1 MALEYRP
8 ATMTP
13 PLRRRHARE
22 PTDRPFHIAL
32 TDLMDELDIGTNEL
46 ARRTEYGHATIS
58 YLRRPPSDRKWLPAS
73 AENIERIADA
83 LSRRARE
90 VGREPVKPEHFLE
103 YRRHLL
109 REALNARVDELAL
122 TGTYRR
128 ALKALRALG

>member
-1 MALEYRP
+1 M
-8 ATMTP
+8 
-13 PLRRRHARE
+13 RRRE

-32 TDLMDELDIGTNEL
+32 TDLMGELDIGTNEL

-73 AENIERIADA
+73 SENIERLADA

-90 VGREPVKPEHFLE
+90 VGKEPVKPEYFYE
-103 YRRHLL
+103 YRQHHL
-109 REALNARVDELAL
+109 RDVLNSLVGKLAL
-122 TGTYRR
+122 TETYPH